1 MTEIEHR
8 ANVLKE
14 LSIAV
19 SQVKTARGR
28 KPQPME
34 LLELDMRLEDVGI
47 DSISVAEVVDL
58 LEQKFDAIL
67 PFENLLLAESV
78 GEFVD
83 TICAKQT
90 A

>member
-1 MTEIEHR
+1 MTKTEHK

-19 SQVKTARGR
+19 SQVKMARGN
-28 KPQPME
+28 KPQPLE
-34 LLELDMRLEDVGI
+34 ILELDMRLEDVGI

-67 PFENLLLAESV
+67 PFEHLLLAESV
-78 GEFVD
+78 GEFID
-83 TICAKQT
+83 TICTTQT
-90 A
+90 S